1 MKLTLVGCGDAFG
14 SGGRLNTCFHVSDAD
29 GTFLIDCGASS
40 MIGLN
45 RLGLDPNQVDSVLI
59 SHLHGDHF
67 AGLVF
72 FLLHAQ
78 HVARRTAPL
87 EIIGPPSVEARVMAA
102 SEVLFPG
109 STAAARRHPLSFREI
124 VAGEPLIHG
133 ASRVTAYEVSH
144 PSGAPSHA
152 FRIERGGR
160 VLAFSGDTEWVDALV
175 ACSRD
180 ADLFIVECYE
190 PDRAVRYHIN
200 WRTLSDKLASI
211 TARRILL
218 THMNTAMLAARES
231 VLDPRITLAEDG
243 LVLDV

>member
-14 SGGRLNTCFHVSDAD
+14 SGGRLNTCFHVSDGA

-45 RLGLDPNQVDSVLI
+45 RLGLDPNAIDTVLI

-78 HVARRTAPL
+78 HVARRTVPL
-87 EIIGPPSVEARVMAA
+87 DIVGPPGIEARVVAA
-102 SEVLFPG
+102 SEALFPG
-109 STAAARRHPLSFREI
+109 STTTARRHPLAFREI
-124 VAGEPLIHG
+124 AAGEPLTLG
-133 ASRVTAYEVSH
+133 ASRVTAFEVSH

-152 FRIERGGR
+152 LRIERDGR
-160 VLAFSGDTEWVDALV
+160 VLAFSGDTEWVDALT
-175 ACSRD
+175 ACARG

-200 WRTLSDKLASI
+200 WRTLSEKLELL

-218 THMNTAMLAARES
+218 THMNTAMLAARDLVS
-231 VLDPRITLAEDG
+231 DPRITLAEDG